1 MLTWQSPSQL
11 AVWHLSGFQ
20 INNHPTLPPRN
31 NSPNP
36 SAGMATATAATVP
49 AGGRPYRR
57 ARPRGGPPRL
67 HRLRFPAAAA
77 AAAAS
82 VVVHAAA
89 AASRR
94 RRAAGG
100 GAGVR
105 VQRAHGADGGGPG
118 DVLLVAPA
126 LPRAEAGAPRPPRRG
141 RRPGTRA
148 RARRRRH
155 PRWPP
160 GNVSYPSATSSV
172 TFLAQKLVSLEFGV
186 QGWVCWLSD
195 DLKSASYFWESW
207 LQFFLYCAKLGYCQY
222 WNKNIAYLTNEC

>member
-1 MLTWQSPSQL
+1 MIKSLKFNQISCFENQVATITSAVLLFQLEVRNPPAWREMLTWQSPSQL

-49 AGGRPYRR
+49 ACGRPYRR

-67 HRLRFPAAAA
+67 HRSPALPGRCRCRFVFPARP
-77 AAAAS
+77 
-82 VVVHAAA
+82 VVHAAA

-126 LPRAEAGAPRPPRRG
+126 LPRAEAGAPRPPQCG

-155 PRWPP
+155 PR
-160 GNVSYPSATSSV
+160 
-172 TFLAQKLVSLEFGV
+172 
-186 QGWVCWLSD
+186 
-195 DLKSASYFWESW
+195 
-207 LQFFLYCAKLGYCQY
+207 
-222 WNKNIAYLTNEC
+222 